1 MSERFD
7 LVIVAE
13 TVLTPDVIDG
23 AAQAGRLAVAVRDGL
38 IAGVAPERE
47 ARDAGWFDLAG
58 RVVDAGDATVAAG
71 FVDAHI
77 HPVMGLRLTRGLD
90 LSGITDRVAV
100 RSAIDDYVASLDGA
114 GSDAASGDWVLAW
127 GLDPAVFDGGAFGND
142 LLDGVDGGRLLFIT
156 LFDGHS
162 ALASTAAV
170 AAAGIR
176 GDEVFPDASSLG
188 LDEAGRPNGML
199 YEFAAQQLV
208 LARIPDLTFD
218 DRVEQLRR
226 LLRGMAETGIVAGQM
241 LDLMDPDS
249 FDLFAEAERR
259 GDLPISVRISPSLFP
274 GFTDADLERYVG
286 FQSLAGRRW
295 HVRGVKLMIDGTIDN
310 GTAWLFEP
318 DTRGESTESI
328 WLDPSEYQRAVRFFH
343 ERSIPTTTHAIGDKG
358 ISFVAT
364 TLGTLTPNGTQ
375 HRIEHIET
383 LPDDVL
389 DQIMA
394 AGAAAS
400 MQPTHCTH
408 YTRAD
413 HTDNWSQRLG
423 DARAAL
429 AWRTRDLRERGAI
442 VTLGSDWPIAPY
454 DPRGILAAA
463 QLRRPAGRPEIE
475 PVVPDQALTARA
487 SLEGYTSEYWR
498 SVGEAGGIIAVG
510 MPADLTVF
518 ADDPLHTDPDAF
530 AETAVLLT
538 VVGGEVV
545 VDAVALVDAVAP
557 ADAVDAGV
565 GAAGQ

>member
-23 AAQAGRLAVAVRDGL
+23 TAQDGRLAVAVRDGL
-38 IAGVAPERE
+38 IAGIAPERE

-90 LSGITDRVAV
+90 LSGITDRAAV
-100 RSAIDDYVASLDGA
+100 RSAIGDYVASLDGA

-188 LDEAGRPNGML
+188 LDETGRPNGML

-208 LARIPDLTFD
+208 LAHIPDLTFD

-358 ISFVAT
+358 ISFVAS

-498 SVGEAGGIIAVG
+498 SVGETGGIIAVG

-545 VDAVALVDAVAP
+545 VDVVDAVAP
-557 ADAVDAGV
+557 ADAVDVGV
-565 GAAGQ
+565 GAAGH